1 MTNNKKLKKISINSR
16 IHKLQLIMS
25 DDIKVNR
32 KGKEKNQKKD
42 KNKFMYGQKRV
53 RQLDHIQELQ
63 KKRNE
68 IEKKKICT

>member
-1 MTNNKKLKKISINSR
+1 
-16 IHKLQLIMS
+16 MS

-42 KNKFMYGQKRV
+42 KKKFMYGQKRV
-53 RQLDHIQELQ
+53 RQLDNIQELQ

-68 IEKKKICT
+68 IEKKNICT